1 MTRRYIDTVTWQNM
15 TLHKFGRLKLVV
27 KMFDV
32 AQFVGRLIRDIL
44 SFPKGNGRRVKT
56 LQLADLSFN
65 PKDCLLPGLESC
77 LVQLCVGFAGLF
89 VPVAM
94 KVSEVA
100 IERAAA
106 LLEWQD
112 VENYICGHLWVTSP
126 TASIGLSSH
135 KFAAAWL
142 PGGDG

>member
-15 TLHKFGRLKLVV
+15 TLHKFRRLKLAV

-32 AQFVGRLIRDIL
+32 AQFVGRQNRDIL

-56 LQLADLSFN
+56 LQLADPSVN
-65 PKDCLLPGLESC
+65 PKDCLLTGLESC
-77 LVQLCVGFAGLF
+77 LGQLCVGFAGLF

-112 VENYICGHLWVTSP
+112 VESNILDHLWATDP

>member
-56 LQLADLSFN
+56 LQLADPSVN
-65 PKDCLLPGLESC
+65 PKDCLLTGLESS
-77 LVQLCVGFAGLF
+77 LGLFCVGFTGLF
-89 VPVAM
+89 VPVAINTIEDAM
-94 KVSEVA
+94 KRTVA
-100 IERAAA
+100 
-106 LLEWQD
+106 LTEWQD
-112 VENYICGHLWVTSP
+112 LESNILDHLWATDP

>member
-56 LQLADLSFN
+56 LQLADLSVN
-65 PKDCLLPGLESC
+65 PKDCLLTGLESS
-77 LVQLCVGFAGLF
+77 LGLLCVGFTGLF

-112 VENYICGHLWVTSP
+112 VENYIYGHLWVTSP
-126 TASIGLSSH
+126 TASVALNSDTL
-135 KFAAAWL
+135 AAAWL
-142 PGGDG
+142 GGGDA